1 MRRWLRSRRVATI
14 AGRDELR
21 RRDEGSSTDATRT
34 PPARHRRAAT
44 LPATHPA
51 WGVAFFAGIGAVV
64 CELALLIQVLDGG
77 PTGALAATGAFI
89 GLAGIVFVLLARRG
103 ADRWRPW
110 MTHVGPLVGQT
121 SLVLLLLRAEDP
133 VTAITYAGLFSWAA
147 AYVGLYLAPRQVV
160 AHVLL
165 ITAIVTGTTSA
176 VLGVPAALRVMV
188 VDAPVLAA
196 IAAICA
202 RLASL
207 LRRQS
212 SVDTLTGL
220 LNRRG
225 LEEAA
230 QVFADAATRA
240 RASCS
245 VVAIDLDGFKQV
257 NDLRGHE
264 GGDQL
269 LREVAVAWRAV
280 LRAEDVLART
290 GGDEFV
296 VLVPGSVAEAT
307 ARVERLRSNAPA
319 EVGVSAGV
327 ARWSPIRSI
336 DEALRRADSALYE
349 AKRTGR
355 GRTVVDGMGPA
366 APDVT

>member
-1 MRRWLRSRRVATI
+1 MRRWLRSRRAATI
-14 AGRDELR
+14 VGRDEQR
-21 RRDEGSSTDATRT
+21 RRDEETSAGAPSSAPT
-34 PPARHRRAAT
+34 RHRRTRA
-44 LPATHPA
+44 LLATHPA
-51 WGVAFFAGIGAVV
+51 WGVAFFAGVGAVV

-77 PTGALAATGAFI
+77 PSGALAGTGAFI
-89 GLAGIVFVLLARRG
+89 AVAGIAFVLLARRG

-110 MTHVGPLVGQT
+110 MTHLGPLVGQA

-147 AYVGLYLAPRQVV
+147 AYAGLYLPPRQVV
-160 AHVLL
+160 VHVLL
-165 ITAIVTGTTSA
+165 ITAIVTVTTSA

-196 IAAICA
+196 IAVICA

-230 QVFADAATRA
+230 QAFADAATRA
-240 RASCS
+240 RTRCS

-264 GGDQL
+264 GGDDL
-269 LREVAVAWRAV
+269 LRAVARSWRSV
-280 LRAEDVLART
+280 LRQEDVLART

-296 VLVPGSVAEAT
+296 VLVPGGIAEAI
-307 ARVERLRSNAPA
+307 ARVERLRGNAPA

-327 ARWSPIRSI
+327 ARWSPARSI

-355 GRTVVDGMGPA
+355 GRTVVDGVSS
-366 APDVT
+366 APDAA